1 MRTFDPHWAGALS
14 MEQVFDKIKDERH
27 IQTKKF
33 GLNFQHQQSVEG
45 YMIILHNQLHEA
57 LDGWMKNTH
66 GRNSSLTKILQIAA
80 VAVSCLEDHGIEG
93 N

>member
-1 MRTFDPHWAGALS
+1 MRTFDPYWKAS
-14 MEQVFDKIKDERH
+14 FEIEQVFDKIKEERLKQ
-27 IQTKKF
+27 IEKF
-33 GLNFQHQQSVEG
+33 GPNSQHQQSVEG
-45 YMIILHNQLHEA
+45 YMLVIQNQLHEA